1 MTLYLEANLG
11 YRLSVTFISVKM
23 AAPIPICAN
32 PLAAEAN
39 PRFQPHPMFQVVIKN
54 VPLSPEQGDTVG
66 ADIVV
71 DHLSIKL
78 IIN

>member
-1 MTLYLEANLG
+1 
-11 YRLSVTFISVKM
+11 M

-32 PLAAEAN
+32 PLASEAN
-39 PRFQPHPMFQVVIKN
+39 PRFQPHLMFQVAIKYA
-54 VPLSPEQGDTVG
+54 PLSPDQGYAVK

-71 DHLSIKL
+71 DYLSIKL